1 MALKGP
7 EIQLKM
13 GQFLH
18 YPKEKIKQSIPY
30 LFHAKIQAPYQKIE
44 IEWITT
50 ISFGIMQKFR
60 PFSRP
65 FRPTV
70 EKNYLVNFGA
80 KSSQLF
86 KNVQDLKIGRKMAI
100 GPPQ

>member
-1 MALKGP
+1 
-7 EIQLKM
+7 
-13 GQFLH
+13 
-18 YPKEKIKQSIPY
+18 
-30 LFHAKIQAPYQKIE
+30 
-44 IEWITT
+44 
-50 ISFGIMQKFR
+50 MQKFR

-86 KNVQDLKIGRKMAI
+86 KNVQDLKIGRILAN
-100 GPPQ
+100 GPRYKSVSGKTRLIIFLGTELVTG